1 MTSRR
6 ARRTHIG
13 TIDRT
18 ICGDVR
24 VGAGDLSRPLSCVRG
39 ETILSFMSEA
49 FIVPP
54 GEGRQLDL
62 GTFEAVVLATS
73 AQTAGEFTLLQTQ
86 SEPSDFGPPLHL
98 HRDAAEAFYV
108 LEGEYLM
115 FLEDQ
120 QTRCSPGTFV
130 YVPRATPHT
139 FKVVSPGPGK
149 KLNLFTPAAMTEFF
163 EQLADAE
170 AAGAATPELL
180 NEIAARSHM
189 EVLGPVP
196 DTYL

>member
-1 MTSRR
+1 M
-6 ARRTHIG
+6 
-13 TIDRT
+13 
-18 ICGDVR
+18 
-24 VGAGDLSRPLSCVRG
+24 SRPLSGVRG
-39 ETILSFMSEA
+39 KTILSLMSEA
-49 FIVPP
+49 FIVIP
-54 GEGRQLDL
+54 GGGRHLDL
-62 GTFEAVVLATS
+62 GNFEAVVLATS
-73 AQTAGEFTLLQTQ
+73 AQTSGDFTLLQTQ
-86 SEPSDFGPPLHL
+86 NEPSDFGPPLHL

-120 QTRCSPGTFV
+120 QTRCPPGTFV

-170 AAGAATPELL
+170 ASGSATPELL
-180 NEIAARSHM
+180 NEIATRSHM